1 MRQKP
6 AEGSFDRGH
15 VIRLD
20 PTLKQANALARA
32 AGVARFTYNHAREEW
47 IKSRSLDN
55 PPSVADLKKLFNTY
69 KEELFPWITESPRDA
84 NSQPFADFQVALN
97 NYFASKSGKRKGRR
111 VGFPTRRRRGEDDS
125 FYVSNDKFSVRQR
138 GKRGVVRLPVIG
150 DVRMQE
156 ALRYPGKI
164 LSGRVWRQAD
174 KWFISI
180 SVEVLPKGT
189 TPHVHKREL
198 VGIDLGLKTAIVPSQ
213 GEPVDAPKP
222 LKKNLAKL
230 RRANKRLHR
239 RTKGGKNRFKAR
251 MKVARLHQKIGNVR
265 LDFWHKETTIIAREN
280 QVVVIEDLTQEFMK
294 RNRKLA
300 RAASDVGLGFLKRL
314 LPYKMESFAGWLE
327 IADRLYP
334 STQRCF
340 ICGWCRTGARRLKL
354 SDRWYICDNPEC
366 GNIMDRDLNSAWNLA
381 QYPWLEGNW
390 GLYDLNAHGDCTST
404 ARSDSGSKCG
414 R

>member
-1 MRQKP
+1 MRKKP
-6 AEGSFDRGH
+6 AEGSFNRGH
-15 VIRLD
+15 VIQLD
-20 PTLKQANALARA
+20 PTLKQANALTRA
-32 AGVARFTYNHAREEW
+32 AGVARFTYNHVREEW
-47 IKSRSLDN
+47 IKSRKLN
-55 PPSVADLKKLFNTY
+55 KPPSVADLKKLFNSY
-69 KEELFPWITESPRDA
+69 KEERFPWIIESPRDA

-97 NYFASKSGKRKGRR
+97 NFFNSKSGKRKGRKM
-111 VGFPTRRRRGEDDS
+111 GFPTRRRRGEDDS

-150 DVRMQE
+150 DVRMWE
-156 ALRYPGKI
+156 TLRYPGKI

-180 SVEVLPKGT
+180 NVEVLPKGT
-189 TPHVHKREL
+189 TPHVHKREF
-198 VGIDLGLKTAIVPSQ
+198 VGVDLGLKTAITPSR
-213 GEPVDAPKP
+213 GEPRDAPKP
-222 LKKNLAKL
+222 LKKQLAKL

-239 RTKGGKNRFKAR
+239 RMKGSKNRFKAR
-251 MKVARLHQKIGNVR
+251 MQVARLHQTIGNIR

-280 QVVVIEDLTQEFMK
+280 QVVVIEDLAQEFMK

-314 LPYKMESFAGWLE
+314 LPYKMESFEGWLI
-327 IADRLYP
+327 IADRFYP

-340 ICGWCRTGARRLKL
+340 ICGWCKTGEHRLKL
-354 SDRWYICDNPEC
+354 SDRLYICDNPEC
-366 GNIMDRDLNSAWNLA
+366 GNIMDRDLNAALNLE

-390 GLYDLNAHGDCTST
+390 GLYDPTPMDDCAST
-404 ARSDSGSKCG
+404 ARSDSGGKCG